1 MMILF
6 MSVSFTAQTM
16 ALQRAMETARPRS
29 SRLFDDPLARD
40 FLRGPLRAAADLA
53 AVPVV
58 GRVVPALY
66 DVIWPGPRPS
76 AVARTRL
83 IDDTLAEALADG
95 ITQVVL
101 LGAGFDSRAWRLP
114 AIRRAHVIEVDRPD
128 TQHAKVAALRRT
140 GQPLERVR
148 FTPVDFERDDLAAAI
163 RAADLATD
171 RPAVFV
177 WEGVTNYLSAAAVDQ
192 TLSVLRA
199 LAAPGTLL
207 LFTYVHQ
214 GVIDGSAHFPEAARW
229 VRSVARAGEAWT
241 FGFVPAALPGYLA
254 SRGFTLSWDVSTAE
268 GRPPLLRPGAP
279 PRPRLRALPRG
290 PGSGP
295 MPKLTARTAAA
306 RRQQILDAATACFSE
321 RGIHATTMQDIC
333 QRAGLSPGAVYCWFT
348 GKEAIID
355 AVADERHARERDM
368 LQAAA
373 TAGDPRAAFSSFFD
387 AYLDWLADPAEQR
400 RRRVSIQMWADALVN
415 DRLRASVRAGTDQQA
430 IARDFITAA
439 QAAGDLPADIPADG
453 LTRVLLAIIQGFIL
467 QQAWDPGIDIASYR
481 QAVTFLIDALTS
493 HPRST

>member
-1 MMILF
+1 
-6 MSVSFTAQTM
+6 
-16 ALQRAMETARPRS
+16 
-29 SRLFDDPLARD
+29 
-40 FLRGPLRAAADLA
+40 
-53 AVPVV
+53 
-58 GRVVPALY
+58 
-66 DVIWPGPRPS
+66 
-76 AVARTRL
+76 
-83 IDDTLAEALADG
+83 
-95 ITQVVL
+95 
-101 LGAGFDSRAWRLP
+101 
-114 AIRRAHVIEVDRPD
+114 
-128 TQHAKVAALRRT
+128 
-140 GQPLERVR
+140 
-148 FTPVDFERDDLAAAI
+148 
-163 RAADLATD
+163 
-171 RPAVFV
+171 
-177 WEGVTNYLSAAAVDQ
+177 
-192 TLSVLRA
+192 
-199 LAAPGTLL
+199 
-207 LFTYVHQ
+207 
-214 GVIDGSAHFPEAARW
+214 
-229 VRSVARAGEAWT
+229 
-241 FGFVPAALPGYLA
+241 
-254 SRGFTLSWDVSTAE
+254 
-268 GRPPLLRPGAP
+268 
-279 PRPRLRALPRG
+279 
-290 PGSGP
+290 

-387 AYLDWLADPAEQR
+387 VYLDWLADPAEQR

-439 QAAGDLPADIPADG
+439 QVAGDLPADIPADG

>member
-1 MMILF
+1 
-6 MSVSFTAQTM
+6 
-16 ALQRAMETARPRS
+16 
-29 SRLFDDPLARD
+29 
-40 FLRGPLRAAADLA
+40 
-53 AVPVV
+53 
-58 GRVVPALY
+58 
-66 DVIWPGPRPS
+66 
-76 AVARTRL
+76 
-83 IDDTLAEALADG
+83 
-95 ITQVVL
+95 
-101 LGAGFDSRAWRLP
+101 
-114 AIRRAHVIEVDRPD
+114 
-128 TQHAKVAALRRT
+128 
-140 GQPLERVR
+140 
-148 FTPVDFERDDLAAAI
+148 
-163 RAADLATD
+163 
-171 RPAVFV
+171 
-177 WEGVTNYLSAAAVDQ
+177 
-192 TLSVLRA
+192 
-199 LAAPGTLL
+199 
-207 LFTYVHQ
+207 
-214 GVIDGSAHFPEAARW
+214 
-229 VRSVARAGEAWT
+229 
-241 FGFVPAALPGYLA
+241 
-254 SRGFTLSWDVSTAE
+254 
-268 GRPPLLRPGAP
+268 
-279 PRPRLRALPRG
+279 
-290 PGSGP
+290 

-321 RGIHATTMQDIC
+321 RGLHATTMQDIC

-355 AVADERHARERDM
+355 AVADERHTRERDM

-481 QAVTFLIDALTS
+481 QAVTCLIDALTS